1 MYAHEHTFTLGEGS
15 RWFLQRRKLRPGRDE
30 GQDLCSGAAY
40 VLTSPIVSQS
50 SASSPGSSAGLL
62 WWGAQSSVLSLQPRP
77 SAPPT
82 PFLLS
87 QVVQTRGLGIHVEFQ
102 RHVDSPEEGPP
113 PPRGL
118 VGDGGIRS
126 HHVDMPLF
134 TAGWHRKRR
143 RCVSGGRNSTWTLPR
158 YISRGGDMDPTT
170 VGSWVAAGGGR
181 GPHQGVQLS

>member
-1 MYAHEHTFTLGEGS
+1 M
-15 RWFLQRRKLRPGRDE
+15 QRRKLRPGRDE

-40 VLTSPIVSQS
+40 VLTSPIVSQH

-77 SAPPT
+77 LAPPT

-113 PPRGL
+113 PRPEGL
-118 VGDGGIRS
+118 WGTVASGATLLICPCSQPDGTEREGDVYRAEEIQHGPCQGTYPGEGTWI
-126 HHVDMPLF
+126 PPQWA
-134 TAGWHRKRR
+134 AGW
-143 RCVSGGRNSTWTLPR
+143 PQE
-158 YISRGGDMDPTT
+158 GD
-170 VGSWVAAGGGR
+170 VGLIKVYS
-181 GPHQGVQLS
+181 